1 MAKKGEG
8 WFWILVGGGLLAA
21 VLYSQKGSR
30 LRADVNA
37 VVAELNRRYGK
48 QWVGLGATVLKA
60 YLRTTPL
67 APALKAF
74 DAVYA
79 VEQMA
84 QRAQMSGTDKQAEAV
99 RRLGS

>member
-8 WFWILVGGGLLAA
+8 WFWVLVSGAVIAA
-21 VLYSQKGSR
+21 VLYSQKGTQ
-30 LRADVNA
+30 LRADVDA
-37 VVAELNRRYGK
+37 VVAELNRRFGK
-48 QWVGLGATVLKA
+48 QWVSLGTIVLKA

-67 APALKAF
+67 APAIKAF

-84 QRAQMSGTDKQAEAV
+84 QRVQMSSADKQAEAV
-99 RRLGS
+99 RRLES

>member
-8 WFWILVGGGLLAA
+8 WVWLLVGGAVVTA

-30 LRADVNA
+30 LRADVDA
-37 VVAELNRRYGK
+37 VVAELNRRFGK
-48 QWVGLGATVLKA
+48 QWVNLGAAVLKA

-67 APALKAF
+67 APAIKAF

-84 QRAQMSGTDKQAEAV
+84 QRVQMTGAAKQAEAV
-99 RRLGS
+99 RRLES